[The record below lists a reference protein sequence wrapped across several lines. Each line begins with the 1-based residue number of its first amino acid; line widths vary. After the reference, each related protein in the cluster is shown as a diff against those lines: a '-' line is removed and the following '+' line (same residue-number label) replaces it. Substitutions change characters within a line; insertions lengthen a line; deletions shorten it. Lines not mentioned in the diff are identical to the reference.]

1 VASLAAVKNQH
12 PQDRPATLA
21 DRVAEA
27 QQAEAGPRRAV
38 LDLKTRYDTAVAGG
52 DHAEAARTKPLLAEA
67 REALILAEA
76 ATAGL
81 RTAQE
86 EIARVQAEDARTAQE
101 AGKRARA
108 LELLGAAI
116 QAENRG
122 LDELAEA
129 LAQMWAWVGAA
140 QDAFRRAQGLESE
153 VGQARR
159 RAMDARI
166 VSGQLEL
173 PPGSPGPRITKPNKA
188 SVLLEQNQL
197 IRLMM
202 QHGR

>member
-1 VASLAAVKNQH
+1 MELQ
-12 PQDRPATLA
+12 
-21 DRVAEA
+21 
-27 QQAEAGPRRAV
+27 
-38 LDLKTRYDTAVAGG
+38 TRYDTAVTAS
-52 DHAEAARTKPLLAEA
+52 DHEEAARVKPQLAGA

-86 EIARVQAEDARTAQE
+86 AIARERAEDARAAREAEQRARAQE
-101 AGKRARA
+101 A
-108 LELLGAAI
+108 LGEAI

-122 LDELAEA
+122 LDEIQEA
-129 LAQMWAWVGAA
+129 LAQMWACVGAA

-166 VSGQLEL
+166 LAGDLKL
-173 PPGSPGPRITKPNKA
+173 PPGSPGPHVQKPNAA

-197 IRLMM
+197 IRLLM
-202 QHGR
+202 QHRR